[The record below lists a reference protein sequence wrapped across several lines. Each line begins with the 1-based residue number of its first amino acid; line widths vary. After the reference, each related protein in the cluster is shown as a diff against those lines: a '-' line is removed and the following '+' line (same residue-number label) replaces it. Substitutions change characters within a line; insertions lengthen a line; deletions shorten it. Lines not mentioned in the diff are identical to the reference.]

1 MVRFVR
7 NLKQGT
13 MVCSASVQDAGGAA
27 TGITGRGGSGRD
39 RYASARGAAAA
50 AAAMARSKKPAHFA
64 IELVCLDFLMLWPL
78 FIPSRSKRSG
88 RELLVLVL
96 LSRVG
101 RANLDVVQ
109 KRGEGDGPRD
119 LCFGITDYIRRKARD
134 HFLHS
139 QETQLSATYAIR
151 SRRCSYGM
159 DYCALGSLR
168 SLQQCFCARTRME
181 QGKGV

>member
-64 IELVCLDFLMLWPL
+64 IELSMLGFPDAVAAVYT
-78 FIPSRSKRSG
+78 FEIEAVGKR
-88 RELLVLVL
+88 
-96 LSRVG
+96 
-101 RANLDVVQ
+101 
-109 KRGEGDGPRD
+109 
-119 LCFGITDYIRRKARD
+119 
-134 HFLHS
+134 
-139 QETQLSATYAIR
+139 
-151 SRRCSYGM
+151 
-159 DYCALGSLR
+159 ALGAGPAFTCRAGQS
-168 SLQQCFCARTRME
+168 
-181 QGKGV
+181 